1 MRDRVRSLQ
10 GKPLSS
16 VTTLKEDPMSRVAQ
30 HFLSD
35 RVSRIARARWPW
47 RATAIAAMLVAGFSI
62 HETSIRAPLAAH
74 APAFPSQA
82 PASPQ
87 QQQSLPEAAEPYASD
102 HLDAHFID
110 FAHPEPLTPES
121 VREMALTQFL
131 GLPSAETEKHASR

>member
-47 RATAIAAMLVAGFSI
+47 RATAIAAMLVAGFSSHQI
-62 HETSIRAPLAAH
+62 ATRAPLAAQV
-74 APAFPSQA
+74 PVSPSQA
-82 PASPQ
+82 PGSPPQ
-87 QQQSLPEAAEPYASD
+87 QQSFLEAAEPYTSD
-102 HLDAHFID
+102 HL
-110 FAHPEPLTPES
+110 
-121 VREMALTQFL
+121 
-131 GLPSAETEKHASR
+131 

>member
-1 MRDRVRSLQ
+1 
-10 GKPLSS
+10 
-16 VTTLKEDPMSRVAQ
+16 MSRVAQ

-47 RATAIAAMLVAGFSI
+47 RATAIAAMLAAGFSSHQI
-62 HETSIRAPLAAH
+62 ATRAPLAAQV
-74 APAFPSQA
+74 PVSPSQA
-82 PASPQ
+82 HASPP
-87 QQQSLPEAAEPYASD
+87 QQQSLPEAAEPYTSD

-121 VREMALTQFL
+121 IREMALAQFL